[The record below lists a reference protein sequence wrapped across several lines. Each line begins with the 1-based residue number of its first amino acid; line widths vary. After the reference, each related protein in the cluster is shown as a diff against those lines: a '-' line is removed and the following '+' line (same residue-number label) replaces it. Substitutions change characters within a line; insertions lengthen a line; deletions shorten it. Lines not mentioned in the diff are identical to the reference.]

1 MKKLLTSLLLIAG
14 IVYAGGAEFAKA
26 LNYRIIVPDKASA
39 IEKAAAGELKL
50 HLGKTFSAPV
60 KLNGKTP
67 GTITFFVGSSKEA
80 AAAGFKN
87 LQYKGEFAIFK
98 KGDSFFFAGIDTPNF
113 DIFKLVGECGTFH
126 SVSYFLQKYAGV
138 IFFMPGAQGIKYAK
152 NPELKF
158 ASDVDSPV
166 PAYGVRGF
174 QSAGKGCSKEEAML
188 YFRRRLGR
196 VPAWTKHNYYYTFL
210 NKWNKR
216 FKDKPEMFAL
226 HEGRRVNEKYP
237 RHFPCTSNPAVV
249 DQVVQDMVEVL
260 KKRPSVDS
268 VRFFCDAPVR
278 SCECTNCRNS
288 PAGKLVTDHDHSE
301 TVYAFFCQIANRLVK
316 YKKNLTFH
324 VQTKGSVYCH
334 VPRTEKLPP
343 NTVISVLTGHFL
355 PVDFVRMRALCDSWR
370 KAGARVIIYSYPRAP
385 EMKSFPLMNPYR
397 IADYFKN
404 FRGAAEGTNISEG
417 RSKVPYSFSALNTYI
432 QSSLMFDTALD
443 TDKMIDRFCLLAA
456 PKAHKEL
463 KSFYTAMEKL
473 LEGAGFRDDP
483 RFNCYSIERLGA
495 PRALLGKA
503 LAKEPDNKFL
513 KQLCADFDNFIKEID
528 QTGPAVE
535 KYKKAMKAHNASAA
549 RRKLVKLSEKSVSFP
564 FVPFRVYEDFQ
575 EGEVQLSQEKDSFKF
590 KAVCKENQMQ
600 HLRAVCTQNHTGQ
613 LWGDDVI
620 EVFLS
625 KPSSGWP
632 YIHMTFNAKGFYRI
646 QNYAAPRQVSE
657 MNGFPVKTKG
667 SVGKDAWSIE
677 ALVPVKA
684 LAAVTENGKVKISF
698 CRSRAISGNRTAQ
711 LSAVQKSISGG
722 FHSETGRFTVQF
734 R

>member
-1 MKKLLTSLLLIAG
+1 MKKWLTSLLLIAG
-14 IVYAGGAEFAKA
+14 VVYAGGAEFAKA
-26 LNYRIIVPDKASA
+26 LNYRIVVPDKASA

-67 GTITFFVGSSKEA
+67 AVITFFVGSSKEA

-87 LQYKGEFAIFK
+87 AAYKGEFAVFK
-98 KGDSFFFAGIDTPNF
+98 KGDNFFFAGVDTPNG
-113 DIFKLVGECGTFH
+113 DIFKLIGECGTFH

-138 IFFMPGAQGIKYAK
+138 VFFMPGAQGIKYAK

-158 ASDVDSPV
+158 TSAVDSPV

-174 QSAGKGCSKEEAML
+174 QSAGKGCPKEEAML

-196 VPAWTKHNYYYTFL
+196 VPAWTKSNYYYTFL

-249 DQVVQDMVEVL
+249 DQVVADVVDVL
-260 KKRPSVDS
+260 KKRSYVNS
-268 VRFFCDAPVR
+268 IRFFCDAPVR
-278 SCECTNCRNS
+278 SCECTSCRNS
-288 PAGKLVTDHDHSE
+288 PAGKLVTAHDHSE
-301 TVYAFFCQIANRLVK
+301 TVYAFFCQIANRLAK
-316 YKKNLTFH
+316 YKKGLYFH
-324 VQTKGSVYCH
+324 IQTKGSVYYQ

-355 PVDFVRMRALCDSWR
+355 PVNFVQGRALCDSWR

-385 EMKSFPLMNPYR
+385 EMKDFPLMNPHR
-397 IADYFKN
+397 IAEYFKN
-404 FRGAAEGTNISEG
+404 FKGAAEGSNISEG
-417 RSKVPYSFSALNTYI
+417 RSKVPYSFSALNTYV

-443 TDKMIDRFCLLAA
+443 TDRMIDRFCHLAA
-456 PKAHKEL
+456 PAAHKEL

-483 RFNCYSIERLGA
+483 RFNCYSIERLQA
-495 PRALLGKA
+495 PRAILGKA
-503 LAKEPDNKFL
+503 LAKEPGNKFL
-513 KQLCADFDNFIKEID
+513 KQLCADFDNFIKSIN
-528 QTGPAVE
+528 QTSPAVE

-549 RRKLVKLSEKSVSFP
+549 KRKLVKLSDKAVSFP
-564 FVPFRVYEDFQ
+564 FVPFKVYEDFQ
-575 EGEVQLSQEKDSFKF
+575 DAVVQLSQEKGNFKF
-590 KAVCKENQMQ
+590 KAVCSENDIRN
-600 HLRAVCTQNHTGQ
+600 LRAVCTRNHTGQ
-613 LWGDDVI
+613 LWSDDVI
-620 EVFLS
+620 EVFAG
-625 KPSSGWP
+625 KVSSARP

-646 QNYAAPRQVSE
+646 QLYDVSGKITE
-657 MNGFPVKTKG
+657 MTGFPVKTVGNIGKNSW
-667 SVGKDAWSIE
+667 SVE
-677 ALVPVKA
+677 AVIPVKA
-684 LAAVTENGKVKISF
+684 LAAVTENGKIKISF
-698 CRSRAISGNRTAQ
+698 CRSRTATGKKTAQ